1 MYNNVV
7 MSKSGSNGF
16 ASTTTYNNSNNSN
29 NNDDENNKITS
40 EIPVRFQIANPFTVK
55 IVPSSRPIE
64 MLLKTGPKA
73 AQKLTKNEKFCLS
86 TQAVL
91 FT

>member
-7 MSKSGSNGF
+7 MSSKLESNGF
-16 ASTTTYNNSNNSN
+16 ASTTNYNSSNNSNYNDRYSN

-40 EIPVRFQIANPFTVK
+40 EIPVRFQNANPLTVK

-64 MLLKTGPKA
+64 MLLKRG
-73 AQKLTKNEKFCLS
+73 QKLLKVDRK
-86 TQAVL
+86 
-91 FT
+91 